1 MKKKLENK
9 LEEFAEIRKFANGLQ
24 RKQLIDQE
32 VRVYLNRAVGKEMGE
47 DWIYAYKTYEE
58 MYK

>member
-1 MKKKLENK
+1 MKKKLEDK
-9 LEEFAEIRKFANGLQ
+9 LQEFADIRKFANGLQ

-32 VRVYLNRAVGKEMGE
+32 VRVYLAGKSSSVA
-47 DWIYAYKTYEE
+47 DYNFAYKTYEE